1 MLCLPR
7 VLHAGLRASALG
19 IRGMPSFRTISGQ
32 LSTSS
37 KANREDRRAV
47 ISIGKTGGRMVILGS
62 GWGGLKVLSGIDTS
76 AYEVIV
82 LSPRNHFVFTPLLA
96 GSAVGTLEFRNIT
109 EPVRR
114 HNLQAHYHQAWCQ
127 KIDLQKRE
135 LTCAP
140 ALPEMEPFKLTFDKL
155 VIAVGA
161 HSNTFNIPGVEQHG
175 FFLKEISHAQRVR
188 ASLIE
193 CFERASEPNV
203 TDEQQWKLLHFA
215 VVGGGPTGIEFAAE
229 LHDFI
234 KDDLRRLYPTL
245 IDKAQITVF
254 DVAEKILGS
263 FDSELA
269 AYATRKFAREGI
281 KIRTRT
287 FIQEVRK
294 NTLVLKDTGEE
305 IPFGVLVWATGLTA
319 TPLIKAVEATH
330 SKSMRLMTDEYLR
343 VLDKEGKAIE
353 DVFACGDCAE
363 IKYNLLPATAQVAS
377 QQGIFLRKYLNAVAK
392 GSPEPKPFHYRH
404 MGSMAYIGGWQAI
417 MDLGQG
423 KNLPKSIRGYFA
435 WLAWRSAYLYK
446 SVSARNMVLIPI
458 TWFLTF
464 VFGRDISKF

>member
-1 MLCLPR
+1 
-7 VLHAGLRASALG
+7 
-19 IRGMPSFRTISGQ
+19 
-32 LSTSS
+32 
-37 KANREDRRAV
+37 
-47 ISIGKTGGRMVILGS
+47 
-62 GWGGLKVLSGIDTS
+62 
-76 AYEVIV
+76 
-82 LSPRNHFVFTPLLA
+82 
-96 GSAVGTLEFRNIT
+96 
-109 EPVRR
+109 
-114 HNLQAHYHQAWCQ
+114 
-127 KIDLQKRE
+127 
-135 LTCAP
+135 
-140 ALPEMEPFKLTFDKL
+140 
-155 VIAVGA
+155 
-161 HSNTFNIPGVEQHG
+161 
-175 FFLKEISHAQRVR
+175 
-188 ASLIE
+188 
-193 CFERASEPNV
+193 
-203 TDEQQWKLLHFA
+203 
-215 VVGGGPTGIEFAAE
+215 IEFAAE

-245 IDKAQITVF
+245 INKAQITVY

-287 FIQEVRK
+287 FIQQVRK
-294 NTLVLKDTGEE
+294 NTLVLKDGSE

-319 TPLIKAVEATH
+319 TPLIRAVEATH
-330 SKSMRLMTDEYLR
+330 SKSMRLVTDEYLR
-343 VLDKEGKAIE
+343 VLDKDGKPIE

-363 IKYNLLPATAQVAS
+363 IKDNLLPATAQVAS
-377 QQGIFLRKYLNAVAK
+377 QQGIFLRKYLNALAK
-392 GSPEPKPFHYRH
+392 GSPEPKPFHYTH